1 MLLSKIG
8 TNESSLIQVFLLA
21 ENSCSTN
28 PVQTKT
34 HLLQPI

>member
-1 MLLSKIG
+1 MFSSKIG
-8 TNESSLIQVFLLA
+8 TNESSLIQVFLIA

-34 HLLQPI
+34 RLLQTI